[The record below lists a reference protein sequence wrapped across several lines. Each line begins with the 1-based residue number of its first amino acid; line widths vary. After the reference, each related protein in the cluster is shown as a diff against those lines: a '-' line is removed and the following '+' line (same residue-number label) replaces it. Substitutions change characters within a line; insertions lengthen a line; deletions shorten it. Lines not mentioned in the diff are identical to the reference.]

1 MQLQATAPGIS
12 AIAAGKDTKASVIP
26 LRTTFESSVFDR
38 FAINPRT
45 QKTERPPYKDV
56 NEFTKNMIRSQTSV
70 KIFRSYQL

>member
-12 AIAAGKDTKASVIP
+12 AIAAGKETKASVIP

-38 FAINPRT
+38 FAMNPRT
-45 QKTERPPYKDV
+45 QKTDRPPYKDV
-56 NEFTKNMIRSQTSV
+56 KEFTKNIIKSHIST